1 MAIAQITHAQAM
13 SLLAFCQT
21 HKLDQFSFSND
32 NGAYFC
38 AVTGSRKEGGFKNC
52 VEYLED
58 MNPTTD
64 DDAHGMSSA
73 VFGGDDF
80 GVDMPVSW
88 LALFAKHKKE
98 SDNFRVQISATEV
111 RLLLDI

>member
-1 MAIAQITHAQAM
+1 MVVSCSFTFGEANYN
-13 SLLAFCQT
+13 SLPCRSKT
-21 HKLDQFSFSND
+21 NHERS
-32 NGAYFC
+32 
-38 AVTGSRKEGGFKNC
+38 TGLS
-52 VEYLED
+52 
-58 MNPTTD
+58 D
-64 DDAHGMSSA
+64 DDAHGMASA

>member
-1 MAIAQITHAQAM
+1 MSIAEITHKQAAT
-13 SLLAFCQT
+13 LLSFCQENQ
-21 HKLDQFSFSND
+21 LENFSFSND
-32 NGAYFC
+32 HGAYFC
-38 AVTGSRKEGGFKNC
+38 AITGNRKDGTFKNC

-58 MNPTTD
+58 MNPNTD
-64 DDAHGMSSA
+64 DDAHGMASA

-88 LALFAKHKKE
+88 LALFAKHKME